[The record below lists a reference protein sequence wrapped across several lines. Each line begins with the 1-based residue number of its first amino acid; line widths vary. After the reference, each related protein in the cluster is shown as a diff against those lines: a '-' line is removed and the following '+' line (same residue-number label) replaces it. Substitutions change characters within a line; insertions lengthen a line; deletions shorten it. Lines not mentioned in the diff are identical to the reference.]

1 MILRRGLRQGDH
13 LSPYLFLIYAE
24 GFSSLLHQAE
34 ANNSIQGIKVCIEA
48 LSITHLLFADDSLIP
63 MKINENNAKCLQQI
77 LQIYEACSSQ
87 KINKEKSAIMS
98 RLNTR
103 PDVRERVKQV
113 LQLISETQNEKYLG
127 YLLMLVI
134 QNRNPLSILRIRF
147 GLGYRDGRK
156 NCCLWQEKKF

>member
-1 MILRRGLRQGDH
+1 M
-13 LSPYLFLIYAE
+13 
-24 GFSSLLHQAE
+24 SS
-34 ANNSIQGIKVCIEA
+34 
-48 LSITHLLFADDSLIP
+48 
-63 MKINENNAKCLQQI
+63 
-77 LQIYEACSSQ
+77 
-87 KINKEKSAIMS
+87 
-98 RLNTR
+98 LNTR